1 MIIIDIISAVPELF
15 GNFFERSI
23 LGRAQKKG
31 LVEIK
36 IHDLRDFAINK
47 HGQIDDYPF
56 GGGPGMVLRIEPIHD
71 CINSI
76 RNSGRKGPVIFL
88 SPDGDQFDQAT
99 ANELAGTNDHMI
111 LLCGHYKG
119 IDERIRENLVDRE
132 ISLGDYVISG
142 GELGAA
148 IIADA
153 VVRLI
158 PGAIGDSTSAL
169 TDSFQDGLVAP
180 PVYTRPAQYGDWD
193 VPEILPS
200 GDEKKIN
207 EWKEKQAQSRTE
219 KKRPDKLK

>member
-1 MIIIDIISAVPELF
+1 MIVIDIISAVPELF
-15 GNFFERSI
+15 GSFFEKSI

-88 SPDGDQFDQAT
+88 SPDGHQFDQAT
-99 ANELAGTNDHMI
+99 ANELAVAHEHMI

-193 VPEILPS
+193 VPQILLS

-207 EWKEKQAQSRTE
+207 EWKEKQAQNRTE